1 MKWKVLVV
9 GKPALKYAKLGVSEY
24 LTRLQRIA
32 PVEMISLKECGSRA
46 NGVTQLA
53 RSEGDLRIVLDERGE
68 DWTTAELVAR
78 IDRWELDRVK
88 RASVLIGGADGHTEE
103 VREAGDAVLRLSRFT
118 LQHELALVVLL
129 EQLYRAYT
137 VKRGEPYHR

>member
-1 MKWKVLVV
+1 MKWKILAV
-9 GKPALKYAKLGVSEY
+9 GKPALKYAKFGVSEY
-24 LTRLQRIA
+24 LTRLQRIV
-32 PVEMISLKECGSRA
+32 PVEMVSLKECGSKT
-46 NGVTQLA
+46 NGATQLA

-68 DWTTAELVAR
+68 DWTTAELVRR

-88 RASVLIGGADGHTEE
+88 RASILIGGADGHRDE